1 MGVVTALPFIHYQT
15 DTTMKVFVIQFKCGH
30 AVLTCDHV
38 TANYRDNLVVI
49 VPAPGTARS
58 LQFSDDAHS
67 NVDFIK
73 EGDVY
78 IFNNVVSVDRYE
90 CIETTNCQPLDNDD
104 DLI

>member
-1 MGVVTALPFIHYQT
+1 
-15 DTTMKVFVIQFKCGH
+15 MKVFVIQFKCGH

>member
-1 MGVVTALPFIHYQT
+1 MNI
-15 DTTMKVFVIQFKCGH
+15 FVILFKCGH
-30 AVLTCDHV
+30 AVLTCDPV
-38 TANYRDNLVVI
+38 TVNYRDNLVVI
-49 VPAPGTARS
+49 TIAPGTSRS

-78 IFNNVVSVDRYE
+78 IFNNVRSVDRYE
-90 CIETTNCQPLDNDD
+90 CIETTNCQPLNNDD